1 MDSIGSSRDYALH
14 VFQDFGLGPFR
25 EILTPEAI
33 AVAACRTDCAPRRK
47 RPLIPEV
54 VTWLMM
60 YIGLKTTS
68 MTQGLQ
74 SAWGLVQTV
83 CPHLPD
89 ACVTEEAFCQ
99 ARGQLTVRF
108 WRQLWM
114 CLVQRYEARF
124 PGSLLWK
131 NTFRVLAVDGTDV
144 DLPKVPVITRFFKT
158 PSNGKGRGCRPQTKL
173 VGLCSVFTG
182 FCFAF
187 KLLGKA
193 FTEHD
198 ALQHLIRRFR
208 HNDLVLMDCG
218 FFSLRGHLAYSTT
231 RGTLPHAAL
240 LARGRLRQETAARR
254 RSRVDRRVPPI
265 VGYPTKNPRSS

>member
-1 MDSIGSSRDYALH
+1 MDSIGSSRRYALH
-14 VFQDFGLGPFR
+14 VFQNFGLGPFR
-25 EILTPEAI
+25 QILTPEAM
-33 AVAACRTDCAPRRK
+33 AEAARQAGCAPRRN

-60 YIGLKTTS
+60 YVSLKTTS

-83 CPHLPD
+83 CPHLPH

-99 ARGQLTVRF
+99 ARSRLTVRF

-114 CLVQRYEARF
+114 HLAQRYETRF
-124 PGSLLWK
+124 RGSLLWK
-131 NTFRVLAVDGTDV
+131 NTLRVLAVDGTDV
-144 DLPKVPVITRFFKT
+144 DLPRVPALTRFFKT
-158 PSNGKGRGCRPQTKL
+158 PCNGKGRGRRPQAKL

-198 ALQHLIRRFR
+198 ALQHLMRHFR
-208 HNDLVLMDCG
+208 DNDLVLMDCG
-218 FFSLRGHLAYSTT
+218 FFSLRGHLEDSTT
-231 RGTLPHAAL
+231 RGPLPHAAV
-240 LARGRLRQETAARR
+240 LARGRLRKETAAHRR
-254 RSRVDRRVPPI
+254 TRVDRRVPP
-265 VGYPTKNPRSS
+265 VLGYPTENPRSP